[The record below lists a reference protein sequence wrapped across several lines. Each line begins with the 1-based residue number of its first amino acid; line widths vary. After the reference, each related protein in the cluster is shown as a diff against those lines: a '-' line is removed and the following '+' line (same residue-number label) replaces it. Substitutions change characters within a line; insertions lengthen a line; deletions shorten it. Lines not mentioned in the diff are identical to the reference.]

1 MARTVI
7 HQPKVAWDGA
17 CAFVGAAGGPEY
29 GTLAT
34 EMLGRLGTD
43 WYGELA
49 NTRQRLLAASLE
61 GEDDE
66 HAVTDVEVARWRVR
80 LEDLMRRRPDLISAV
95 RDLTEGLADTPA
107 G

>member
-17 CAFVGAAGGPEY
+17 CAFVGAAGGPECAA
-29 GTLAT
+29 LAT

-49 NTRQRLLAASLE
+49 NTRQRLLAASV
-61 GEDDE
+61 DADVDE
-66 HAVTDVEVARWRVR
+66 HAVADVEIARWRVR
-80 LEDLMRRRPDLISAV
+80 LEDLMRRRPDLIIAV
-95 RDLTEGLADTPA
+95 RELTESLPH
-107 G
+107 